1 MTEDLITA
9 GTVAAAVGC
18 ALVAGLLFA
27 FSTAVMPALRK
38 RPSAEGIAVMQA
50 IDLTVLNPLFGL
62 VFSGAIRR
70 PCRWSAGTAPFTT
83 DESHATLRG
92 IGSALYVV
100 GVFVETMVVNVP
112 MNNALDAVD
121 PTGDEGA
128 SYWRTYLQRWT
139 AWNHVR
145 ALAGTAASAILV
157 ASLLQLLGPAVDRCV
172 NWWWLRRRRA

>member
-9 GTVAAAVGC
+9 GTVVAAVGS

-27 FSTAVMPALRK
+27 FSTSVMPALRK
-38 RPSAEGIAVMQA
+38 RPAAEGIAVMQT
-50 IDLTVLNPLFGL
+50 IDSTILNPLFGL
-62 VFSGAIRR
+62 VFGGTTVL
-70 PCRWSAGTAPFTT
+70 CLLLAGTAPFTT

-92 IGSALYVV
+92 IGGALYLV

-121 PTGDEGA
+121 PAGAESA
-128 SYWRTYLQRWT
+128 SYWRTYLRRWT

-145 ALAGTAASAILV
+145 ALAGTAASVLLV
-157 ASLLQLLGPAVDRCV
+157 VSLL
-172 NWWWLRRRRA
+172 